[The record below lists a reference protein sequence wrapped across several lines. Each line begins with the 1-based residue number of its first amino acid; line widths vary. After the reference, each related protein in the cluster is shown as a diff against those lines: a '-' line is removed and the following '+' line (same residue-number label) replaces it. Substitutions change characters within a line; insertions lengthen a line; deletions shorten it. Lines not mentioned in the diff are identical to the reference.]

1 MKSLFDPA
9 AWLWFGLLLACLLDA
24 AALWRHRPRARPHPR
39 GAHRGKPRPAGAH
52 HPRPAPEPH
61 ARRLRWRRL
70 AVCAS
75 LALALWLLEVTAAP
89 TRLLAG
95 LEARFPPLPPASGP
109 FDAVVVLGGGWSQAA
124 PPRAGLEANESFDR
138 LLHGVELA
146 RDGAPGGRALLV
158 LGGAGTG
165 RDGRRWPVTDG
176 EAAQRWLARLGVVP
190 PERVVPLPP
199 SRNTRE
205 EARHAAALART
216 RGLRRIALVTSA
228 WHMPR
233 ALDTFAAA
241 GVPATPGPCDF
252 PAHAAL
258 ESRRRDGPRLL
269 PGLGTLQHLHLWL
282 TETAGRT
289 ATTRPARR
297 TPTATTGTAQS
308 SANRC
313 APGAPPPPLRWPGRS
328 HPAASSGSAGRR
340 QHEIVCPG
348 PRSAPCVPPC
358 PTRSAARAASAS
370 TSAAPA

>member
-24 AALWRHRPRARPHPR
+24 AALWRHRPRPRGAHR
-39 GAHRGKPRPAGAH
+39 GAHRGKPRPAAAH

-109 FDAVVVLGGGWSQAA
+109 FDAVVVLGGGWSQAT

-205 EARHAAALART
+205 EARHVAALART

-241 GVPATPGPCDF
+241 GVPATPAPCDF

-269 PGLGTLQHLHLWL
+269 PGLGTLQHLYLWL
-282 TETAGRT
+282 TETAGRS
-289 ATTRPARR
+289 ATTRRP
-297 TPTATTGTAQS
+297 PHATTGS
-308 SANRC
+308 
-313 APGAPPPPLRWPGRS
+313 P
-328 HPAASSGSAGRR
+328 GRR

-348 PRSAPCVPPC
+348 PRSAPLVPPC